1 MKITMKNK
9 LNFRKIRHLRFL
21 CVIALIFCTALNVF
35 AQITINV
42 KNKPI
47 REIIKTIEKT
57 TDYKFFYNDDFSALN
72 TVTTLN
78 VKNVSIDNVLKTL
91 FSGSGI
97 SWEKKETNL
106 VVLTPVEVIAPET
119 PAPNNKGQTH
129 KVTGTVTDDK
139 GETLIGVYVLV
150 SGTKEGT
157 VTDVN
162 GNFSITVH
170 SSNAVLNFSYLGY
183 GSEDIAVNGQNSIK
197 VKLLPEARSM
207 NEVVVTALGIKQ
219 DYKALSYDVQ
229 TVNAKELNVSDASF
243 VNSLAGK
250 VAGVTINSSSTGVG
264 GSDRVVMRGT
274 KSLAGNNNALYVVDG
289 IPLPSLQSNQ
299 PADIFSGAGQTGEGI
314 SDFNSDDIES
324 VSILSGG
331 AAAALYG
338 SEAANGVILITTKKG
353 QNNGLAINVSNSTTF
368 NSPFVMP
375 KFQNTYGLS
384 GVGSYYSWGDKL
396 TTPSSYSPKD
406 FFQTGYNVNN
416 SISISTGTPKNQ
428 TYFSAGSDN
437 SEGIIHN
444 NNYYR
449 YNFTFRNTSQLLKD
463 DKLTLDL
470 SANYMSV
477 REQNMLAQGQYFNPL
492 IPIYL
497 FPPGDDITKYQDFER
512 YNVTRNFK
520 TQYWPFGDLG
530 FQMQNPYWETERDMF
545 VNNKNRY
552 LISAALK
559 YNINN
564 WMNITARAKL
574 DMDNEGDNKEYDA
587 STSGLFATAEGGY
600 YTYHISNQQS
610 YADVLLNINKN
621 IKNFSI
627 DAHIGTSILDDV
639 YNYSTIGGNL
649 ESTPNLFTLENL
661 STSTLQIDQEGY
673 HDQTQSVFAT
683 AELGYKSMIFV
694 DGTVRND
701 WVSALTNTEAKSII
715 YPSFGLSGILTDL
728 LKIQSK
734 SLSFLKARVSYS
746 EVGNA
751 PERFIST
758 TTYPMVNGYPQL
770 TSYLPATNLQPERTK
785 SFEAGLNAVFF
796 GNKLKL
802 DATVYKS
809 STYNQLFNPTLSA
822 SSGYSSFYVN
832 AGRIDN
838 QGIELALSLN
848 QKLGPVDW
856 TSNLVYSL
864 NQNKIVELLNSYKA
878 PDGENVSLDSL
889 NMGGTGSY
897 ENILKKGGSMN
908 DIYVSTLMVDE
919 HGEIIVNST
928 NRTVTPNQNNYILA
942 GHTDPNY
949 TLGFR
954 NTFSYKGFDLSF
966 LINARVGGVG
976 VSVTQAIMDAF
987 GVSEASAVARDNGGA
1002 TVNGYLI
1009 PAQAYY
1015 QTVGGGTSGIGSCYV
1030 YSATNVRLAELSL
1043 GYEIPI
1049 KDVKGVKGVTVSLVG
1064 KNLFMFYNKAPFDP
1078 ESTANTGTYFQG
1090 VDYFMQPSL
1099 RSLGFAVKFMF

>member
-1 MKITMKNK
+1 
-9 LNFRKIRHLRFL
+9 
-21 CVIALIFCTALNVF
+21 
-35 AQITINV
+35 
-42 KNKPI
+42 
-47 REIIKTIEKT
+47 
-57 TDYKFFYNDDFSALN
+57 
-72 TVTTLN
+72 
-78 VKNVSIDNVLKTL
+78 
-91 FSGSGI
+91 
-97 SWEKKETNL
+97 
-106 VVLTPVEVIAPET
+106 
-119 PAPNNKGQTH
+119 
-129 KVTGTVTDDK
+129 
-139 GETLIGVYVLV
+139 
-150 SGTKEGT
+150 
-157 VTDVN
+157 
-162 GNFSITVH
+162 
-170 SSNAVLNFSYLGY
+170 
-183 GSEDIAVNGQNSIK
+183 
-197 VKLLPEARSM
+197 
-207 NEVVVTALGIKQ
+207 
-219 DYKALSYDVQ
+219 
-229 TVNAKELNVSDASF
+229 
-243 VNSLAGK
+243 
-250 VAGVTINSSSTGVG
+250 
-264 GSDRVVMRGT
+264 
-274 KSLAGNNNALYVVDG
+274 
-289 IPLPSLQSNQ
+289 
-299 PADIFSGAGQTGEGI
+299 
-314 SDFNSDDIES
+314 
-324 VSILSGG
+324 
-331 AAAALYG
+331 
-338 SEAANGVILITTKKG
+338 
-353 QNNGLAINVSNSTTF
+353 
-368 NSPFVMP
+368 
-375 KFQNTYGLS
+375 
-384 GVGSYYSWGDKL
+384 
-396 TTPSSYSPKD
+396 
-406 FFQTGYNVNN
+406 
-416 SISISTGTPKNQ
+416 
-428 TYFSAGSDN
+428 
-437 SEGIIHN
+437 
-444 NNYYR
+444 
-449 YNFTFRNTSQLLKD
+449 
-463 DKLTLDL
+463 
-470 SANYMSV
+470 
-477 REQNMLAQGQYFNPL
+477 
-492 IPIYL
+492 
-497 FPPGDDITKYQDFER
+497 
-512 YNVTRNFK
+512 
-520 TQYWPFGDLG
+520 
-530 FQMQNPYWETERDMF
+530 MQNPYWETERDMF

-559 YNINN
+559 YNINS
-564 WMNITARAKL
+564 WMNITARANL
-574 DMDNEGDNKEYDA
+574 DEDNEGDNKEYYA

-600 YTYHISNQQS
+600 YTYHISNQQT
-610 YADVLLNINKN
+610 YADMLLNINKN
-621 IKNFSI
+621 IKDFSI

-639 YNYSTIGGNL
+639 YNYATIGGNL

-661 STSTLQIDQEGY
+661 STSTIQIDQEGY

-683 AELGYKSMIFV
+683 ADIGYKSMIFV

-701 WVSALTNTEAKSII
+701 WVSALANTEAKSII

-734 SLSFLKARVSYS
+734 GLSFLKSRVSYS

-758 TTYPMVNGYPQL
+758 TTYPMVSGYPQL

-848 QKLGPVDW
+848 QKLGPVVW
-856 TSNLVYSL
+856 TSNLDYSL
-864 NQNKIVELLNSYKA
+864 NRNKIVELLNSYKA

-919 HGEIIVNST
+919 HGEIVVNVT

-949 TLGFR
+949 TLGFS

-976 VSVTQAIMDAF
+976 VSVTQAVMDAF

-1049 KDVKGVKGVTVSLVG
+1049 KDIKGVKGVMVSLEG

-1078 ESTANTGTYFQG
+1078 ESTSNTGTYFQG

-1099 RSLGFAVKFMF
+1099 RSLGFSVKFMF